1 MLHHD
6 YHSRMQCC
14 VTSPLVLQLTVPL
27 AGGQE
32 SVERSPPLPSS
43 SLEAATPVRPFCP
56 PLVPSP
62 IHVYLG
68 DAMGRLKPKHLILC
82 TLELPLQPP
91 LLLLAGPA
99 MVM

>member
-1 MLHHD
+1 
-6 YHSRMQCC
+6 MQCC
-14 VTSPLVLQLTVPL
+14 VTSPLALQLAVPL
-27 AGGQE
+27 AAGQE
-32 SVERSPPLPSS
+32 SVECSPPLPSS
-43 SLEAATPVRPFCP
+43 SLEAVTPIGPFCP

-62 IHVYLG
+62 IRVYLG
-68 DAMGRLKPKHLILC
+68 DTVGRLKPKHLILC